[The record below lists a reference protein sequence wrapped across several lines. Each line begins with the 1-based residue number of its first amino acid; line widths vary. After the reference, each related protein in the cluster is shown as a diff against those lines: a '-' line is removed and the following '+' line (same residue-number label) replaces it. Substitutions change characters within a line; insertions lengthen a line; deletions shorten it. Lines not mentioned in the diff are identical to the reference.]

1 MITNTFTTP
10 ATGNSYIDQEEADA
24 ALVWSEL
31 WRAMTDEQKEE
42 RIVAVSKRLGNRIF
56 IGTKA
61 NDPQPMAFPRT
72 ISGDQDYLGADA
84 QQIACRTYCLA
95 MLEYQLSKVPI
106 GVLDYTL
113 ADEHIKH
120 AAVIEPGEA
129 KNALFDFCPQR

>member
-1 MITNTFTTP
+1 MSLTNTFTTP
-10 ATGNSYIDQEEADA
+10 ATGDSFIDVAEADA
-24 ALVWSEL
+24 ALIWSEL
-31 WRAMTDEQKEE
+31 WNAMTTQQKED
-42 RIVAVSKRLGNRIF
+42 RIKAVSQRLQNRRF

-72 ISGDQDYLGADA
+72 IRGDEDYLGEEA
-84 QQIACRTYCLA
+84 QRIACRTYCLA

-106 GVLDYTL
+106 GLLDYTL

-129 KNALFDFCPQR
+129 KNALLEFVAG